1 MPKLAFMS
9 GCCIN
14 STHLLLRSN
23 TVKKQGPTAHSAP
36 KLACGWVSV
45 FDVSV
50 CVCLCVYSLCN
61 VLLSV
66 RQKRKRR
73 PIDARVVRHTQVPI
87 RAHAP
92 VPSHTYTQGQTHVNK
107 RRSLYMNTSI
117 TSPPLISLPS
127 PPHFCLQ
134 KTMHATHLRSWNFGL
149 CSGAALK
156 QRVRI
161 SCIASW
167 HLQWQW
173 ANQFMA

>member
-1 MPKLAFMS
+1 MV
-9 GCCIN
+9 CVC
-14 STHLLLRSN
+14 
-23 TVKKQGPTAHSAP
+23 V
-36 KLACGWVSV
+36 C
-45 FDVSV
+45 VSV
-50 CVCLCVYSLCN
+50 CLCLCLCLCMSL
-61 VLLSV
+61 S
-66 RQKRKRR
+66 
-73 PIDARVVRHTQVPI
+73 
-87 RAHAP
+87 AHALILHCLYTP
-92 VPSHTYTQGQTHVNK
+92 AFWLARICPMSRSGAGCAFSRAANSSLENGTHTHTHTHTHTYTQGQTHVNK